1 MKALIPMLFLLAS
14 CSSVYVSK
22 DYKEGHDF
30 KTLKTYRW
38 LEKTGEEDSLIRS
51 RVRTAVD
58 VQLKGKGYVVSESKG
73 TDFVVDYEYQEPPY
87 DRRAGVSTGVGLG
100 LGSNGFSTI
109 GVGFGS
115 GHRVQSEKLA
125 VKILNSSLDEL
136 WVGRASEQLK
146 AEKPSE
152 TTENFN
158 HVVKEI
164 LQHFPPK

>member
-1 MKALIPMLFLLAS
+1 MKALIPLLFLAS
-14 CSSVYVSK
+14 CGSVYVSK
-22 DYKEGHDF
+22 DYKEGYDF
-30 KTLKTYRW
+30 TALKTYRW
-38 LEKTGEEDSLIRS
+38 IDKNTEEDALIRS
-51 RVRTAVD
+51 RVRSAVD
-58 VQLKGKGYVVSESKG
+58 LQLKGKGYVISDKAD

-100 LGSNGFSTI
+100 LGSNGFSTL

-125 VKILNSSLDEL
+125 IKILNPAKEEL

-146 AEKPSE
+146 SEKPSE

-158 HVVKEI
+158 VVVKEI
-164 LQHFPPK
+164 LQYFPPK

>member
-1 MKALIPMLFLLAS
+1 MKALLVLLFFLAS
-14 CSSVYVSK
+14 CGSVYVSK
-22 DYKEGHDF
+22 DYKESYDF
-30 KTLKTYRW
+30 TSLKTYRW
-38 LEKTGEEDSLIRS
+38 LDKSNEEDALIRN

-58 VQLKGKGYVVSESKG
+58 IQLKGKGYVVSKSADP
-73 TDFVVDYEYQEPPY
+73 DFVVDYDYLEPPY

-100 LGSNGFSTI
+100 LGSNGLSTI

-125 VKILNSSLDEL
+125 IKVLSSSLEEL

-146 AEKPSE
+146 SDEPSE